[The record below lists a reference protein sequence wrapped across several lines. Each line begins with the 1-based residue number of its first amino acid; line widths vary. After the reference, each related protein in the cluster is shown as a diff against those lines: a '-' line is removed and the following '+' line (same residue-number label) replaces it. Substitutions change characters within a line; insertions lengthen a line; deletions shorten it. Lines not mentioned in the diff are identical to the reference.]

1 MPTAVFL
8 MYLLPIPVLVNFP
21 SLPAGLAG
29 LLVLSASIKN
39 TAQVSNL
46 NNRGPN
52 WSKSHCFNYY
62 FIGQQRCSCAQEH
75 IEQGVGGRTQKRLI
89 VQHKRKRSQLTTATV
104 ICSNYS
110 ENQCF
115 LTSSGP
121 LSSNLKRWTCTV
133 RTQQKAIFKD
143 KAVRPQDAVKNTV
156 NKKVAQ
162 PEELRDTEIIENNS
176 WKSTFATKVQQPARL
191 KQQVT
196 EQHSGNYSWIRG
208 LETLIPASTP
218 QWITRNIDSILTFL
232 GIKSEPGTPPGKAE
246 PHEIF
251 TDQV

>member
-1 MPTAVFL
+1 MQGDANSCFSDVSSSHSCVGKFPITARWSCRATG
-8 MYLLPIPVLVNFP
+8 PV
-21 SLPAGLAG
+21 
-29 LLVLSASIKN
+29 
-39 TAQVSNL
+39 
-46 NNRGPN
+46 
-52 WSKSHCFNYY
+52 
-62 FIGQQRCSCAQEH
+62 
-75 IEQGVGGRTQKRLI
+75 
-89 VQHKRKRSQLTTATV
+89 
-104 ICSNYS
+104 
-110 ENQCF
+110 
-115 LTSSGP
+115 SSGP

-143 KAVRPQDAVKNTV
+143 KAVRPQDAIKNTV